1 MPSVTEIPGMIGR
14 KVGMMTLYDGSG
26 RARGVTVIE
35 MTGNRITQIRTT
47 DRDGYEALQVGAPG
61 RRKSITKPQTG
72 HLRAAGLERETLSA
86 LQEFHVSDI
95 SSFELGQEL
104 GVDQFVPGTYVN
116 VTGTSKGRGFAGVV
130 RRYNFRGGPKTH
142 GQSDRHRAPGSIG
155 AGTTPG
161 RVWKGQKMGG
171 HMGNR
176 TRTGLNQLVVYVD
189 PARQLLFVEGS
200 VAGPRNGLVSVVLGR
215 KKPRADYEAPVLSL
229 PELEEVLVEEPEA
242 DVEAAAE
249 ADATPEAADDAP
261 AAEAT
266 EDAPVAEAADDAPA
280 ADETPAA
287 DEVGDEASEEAPAAE
302 EASEDDS
309 SAYESGDDEPKNE
322 AGA

>member
-1 MPSVTEIPGMIGR
+1 MPSVTAIPGMIGR
-14 KVGMMTLYDGSG
+14 KVGMMTLYDGAG

-35 MTGNRITQIRTT
+35 MTGNRVTQIRTT
-47 DRDGYEALQVGAPG
+47 DRDGYEAVQVGAPG
-61 RRKSITKPQTG
+61 NRKRTTKPEAG
-72 HLRAAGLERETLSA
+72 HLRAAGLERESLSV

-95 SSFELGQEL
+95 NSFELGQEL
-104 GVDQFVPGTYVN
+104 GVDQFEPGTYVN

-189 PARQLLFVEGS
+189 PARQLLFIEGS
-200 VAGPRNGLVSVVLGR
+200 VPGPRNGIVSVVAGR
-215 KKPRADYEAPVLSL
+215 KKARADYEAPVLSL
-229 PELEEVLVEEPEA
+229 PEVEEVLAEEPEA
-242 DVEAAAE
+242 AVD
-249 ADATPEAADDAP
+249 EAADTEAATATEGAP
-261 AAEAT
+261 TAEAT
-266 EDAPVAEAADDAPA
+266 
-280 ADETPAA
+280 DETPAA
-287 DEVGDEASEEAPAAE
+287 EVTEEAPTDEAPAEVPSDDEPAADE
-302 EASEDDS
+302 P
-309 SAYESGDDEPKNE
+309 GDDEQKNE
-322 AGA
+322 ADA